1 MSARTVTYAYYTG
14 TYHGTA
20 VTQADW
26 ARVSQLA
33 SAHLE
38 RVKTL
43 AKVTPFGDVDEC
55 ESMAICAMAET
66 LQAWQDASATT
77 GAGGTRSESIGS
89 VKVSYASVA
98 ELFPNGL
105 GPALTDAMHP
115 WLHVCLVVM

>member
-1 MSARTVTYAYYTG
+1 MSARTVTYAYYTE

-20 VTQADW
+20 VEETDW

-43 AKVTPFGDVDEC
+43 AKVTPYGDEAEC
-55 ESMAICAMAET
+55 ESMAICAMSET
-66 LQAWQDASATT
+66 MLAWEEASAT

-89 VKVSYASVA
+89 VSVSYASAA
-98 ELFPNGL
+98 ELFPKGL
-105 GPALTDAMHP
+105 GPALIDAMRP
-115 WLHVCLVVM
+115 WLHVYTVVG